1 LEIGTSKTGITT
13 KAKDEWSIYLQ
24 WEAMPD
30 VPLRDIKLL
39 G

>member
-1 LEIGTSKTGITT
+1 MGMSETGITT

-24 WEAMPD
+24 QEAMLD

>member
-1 LEIGTSKTGITT
+1 MSKTGITT

-24 WEAMPD
+24 QEAMLD
-30 VPLRDIKLL
+30 VPLRDIKFP